1 MDDMQKPVG
10 VFDSGLGG
18 LTVLREL
25 RRRLPAEDFVYFADS
40 RRAPYGPR
48 TAEEVRTFS
57 REITTWL
64 LAQGAKCIVVACN
77 TATASAIRSLREE
90 FAVPFVG
97 MEPPL
102 KTAATLSQS
111 GRIGVLATR
120 GTLQGNHFND
130 TRARYASGL
139 TVLTAE
145 GDELVLLA
153 ERGELEGPE
162 VERYIRTLIA
172 PMLAAGMDQLVL
184 GCTHYPLFRPVL
196 ERLLPAAVVIHDP
209 APAVARQTERLL
221 GERTLLRPAGRAG
234 HVRFH
239 TSGDPA
245 PLRLLAAL
253 IGEEAAGLLV
263 HRDFPDSAGSED
275 RGLT

>member
-1 MDDMQKPVG
+1 MDDTQKPVG

-25 RRRLPAEDFVYFADS
+25 RLRLPSEDFIYFADS

-48 TAEEVRTFS
+48 TADEVRTFS

-64 LAQGAKCIVVACN
+64 LEQGAKCIVVACN
-77 TATASAIRSLREE
+77 TATASAIRCLREE
-90 FAVPFVG
+90 FPVPFVG

-102 KTAATLSQS
+102 KTAAALSES

-130 TRARYASGL
+130 TRARFASGL

-153 ERGELEGPE
+153 ERGLLDGPE
-162 VERYIRTLIA
+162 VENYIRSLIA

-196 ERLLPAAVVIHDP
+196 KRLLPPTVVLHDP

-221 GERTLLRPAGRAG
+221 GERSLLRQAGNAG
-234 HVRFH
+234 SVRFF

-245 PLRLLAAL
+245 PLRLLAGL
-253 IGEEAAGLLV
+253 IGEQAAGISV
-263 HRDFPDSAGSED
+263 QRDLSAASGSED